1 MVSVIGRQVTIMSMN
16 IKSQEAH
23 DLARELAALTG
34 ETVTQAV
41 TVAVRERLERL
52 RHETA
57 AEERI
62 RRMTELSH
70 STASLMTP
78 EFRDLDID
86 ELLYDERGL
95 PK

>member
-1 MVSVIGRQVTIMSMN
+1 MSMN

-23 DLARELAALTG
+23 DLARELAKLTG

-52 RHETA
+52 RDEA
-57 AEERI
+57 GAEERR
-62 RRMTELSH
+62 RRMLELAH
-70 STASLMTP
+70 VMASRMTP

-86 ELLYDERGL
+86 DYLYDERGL

>member
-1 MVSVIGRQVTIMSMN
+1 MSMN
-16 IKSQEAH
+16 IKSHEAH
-23 DLARELAALTG
+23 DLARELAKLTG

-41 TVAVRERLERL
+41 TVALRERLERL
-52 RHETA
+52 RDEEG

-70 STASLMTP
+70 TMATLMTP
-78 EFRDLDID
+78 EFRELDID
-86 ELLYDERGL
+86 EYLYDERGL